1 MPIRSLPC
9 CRTMPSWSRIWCSVV
24 WPWPARWSSGH
35 EVCLPHPV
43 AAEYPVRALAVAGAR
58 SGGRPTRPEDCRTGY
73 RGAVAGRRGTA
84 AAITQSLA
92 PALCVTLGR
101 FATAGEAQQ
110 LRQRLLVLDIAAEVR
125 PREVVMGTDYW
136 LVMPV
141 VGGERHA
148 VLQLSALQEQ
158 GVDSFLITQGEM
170 AGQLSLGVFQR
181 QDHAELRRE
190 QLQAQGHDA
199 QVHALSRK

>member
-1 MPIRSLPC
+1 
-9 CRTMPSWSRIWCSVV
+9 
-24 WPWPARWSSGH
+24 
-35 EVCLPHPV
+35 
-43 AAEYPVRALAVAGAR
+43 
-58 SGGRPTRPEDCRTGY
+58 
-73 RGAVAGRRGTA
+73 
-84 AAITQSLA
+84 
-92 PALCVTLGR
+92 
-101 FATAGEAQQ
+101 
-110 LRQRLLVLDIAAEVR
+110 
-125 PREVVMGTDYW
+125 
-136 LVMPV
+136 PV

-199 QVHALSRK
+199 HVHALSRRERQYVVEVGGASRRLARDKLDRCWGVNTFKLRVFLRKVLTEARQVMKMPPLVRRGSRAVKGIRL